1 MKGKLKMR
9 KGKIIP
15 HPVIFTLIS
24 LDLIAL
30 ILEYAVFG
38 GTSSESL
45 IKAGGL
51 YAPSIQN
58 GQIYRLLTTMFLH
71 SGYTHFI
78 VNAFCLFSVGAWI
91 EKGVGHK
98 WTLFIYLFGGLFSN
112 IITYQTDIVWAAM
125 RTPVVT
131 VGASGAISAF
141 LGALVVLKSMRPE
154 CVSFTTPGRLLAGV
168 FMIVLP
174 IFFAGNISI
183 ISYISGQIGGMI
195 AGTIIVLTTK
205 LKFCESK
212 KE

>member
-38 GTSSESL
+38 GTSPESL

-78 VNAFCLFSVGAWI
+78 VNAFCLFSMGAWI

-98 WTLFIYLFGGLFSN
+98 WTLFIYLFGGLFSS
-112 IITYQTDIVWAAM
+112 IITYQTDIAWATM
-125 RTPVVT
+125 RIPVVT

-141 LGALVVLKSMRPE
+141 LGALVVFKSMRPE
-154 CVSFTTPGRLLAGV
+154 WVSFTTPGRLFAGV
-168 FMIVLP
+168 FMTIIP

-183 ISYISGQIGGMI
+183 ISYIGGQIGGMI
-195 AGTIIVLTTK
+195 AGIIIILIK
-205 LKFCESK
+205 KSK
-212 KE
+212 TRGN